1 MRRFFTFALFFTLP
15 VLVVAQIHV
24 SVPPARPLRQL
35 PDTATILVMGD
46 VMMHRDQISNAARP
60 DGTYDFST
68 YLANIKPMIE
78 KADLSIANMEFTLA
92 GRPYTGYPC
101 FSAPDGY
108 EDYVASCGVD
118 VFLTANNHILDKG
131 KNGLERTLSRYS
143 DMESSGIVK
152 HTGVSASDVDDRMR
166 FPLIVAVKGV
176 RVALVNFT
184 YGTNIKGDSD
194 FPKVHLTDKKEI
206 EAAVRRAR
214 RAGADFV
221 IALPHWGTEY
231 VLNHSSSQEALA
243 DWLAGIGCDAVIGA
257 HPHVVQDCGLVS
269 AFSDGS
275 LKKVP
280 VVYSLGNI
288 VSNMS
293 ATNTQ
298 VGMIASLRI
307 VTDEDGVK
315 TMLPPRLT
323 FTWCTRPGTLT
334 DSYSTVPVKD
344 FIDKKDLWKRPAD
357 HDNMVRSYLRVKS
370 QTGIED

>member
-152 HTGVSASDVDDRMR
+152 HTGVSVSDVDDRMR

-243 DWLAGIGCDAVIGA
+243 DWLAGIGCDAIIGA